1 LTEPFRVALIGGT
14 SHVGKSTT
22 AQALAARLGWTC
34 VSTDRLAR
42 HPGRPW
48 STATFNLPS
57 HVIEHYR
64 RLTPEALTE
73 AQLAHYRNMWPL
85 VVERIEAALEESGAP
100 LVLEG
105 SGVLPGGVA
114 ALGRPEV
121 RAVWL
126 TAAPSLIEARV
137 RRESGFDAQTP
148 DVKAMISKFIGRS
161 QLYDVEVIAEVRTL
175 GLPLVEVTEA
185 MAAEKVREAALVAL
199 ND

>member
-1 LTEPFRVALIGGT
+1 LAEPSRVALIGGT

-22 AQALAARLGWTC
+22 AQALAARLGWAC

-48 STATFNLPS
+48 STATFTLPT
-57 HVIEHYR
+57 HVVEHYR
-64 RLTPEALTE
+64 TLTPEALTD

-85 VVERIEAALEESGAP
+85 VIERIEAALTEDGEP

-105 SGVLPGGVA
+105 SGVLPGRVA
-114 ALGRPEV
+114 ALGRPDV

-126 TAAPSLIEARV
+126 TAAPGLIEARV
-137 RRESGFDAQTP
+137 RRESNFGGQAP
-148 DVKAMISKFIGRS
+148 DVQAMIAKFIGRS
-161 QLYDVEVIAEVRTL
+161 QLYDAEVIGEVRAL

-185 MAAEKVREAALVAL
+185 MLPEKVMEAALAAL
-199 ND
+199 RG